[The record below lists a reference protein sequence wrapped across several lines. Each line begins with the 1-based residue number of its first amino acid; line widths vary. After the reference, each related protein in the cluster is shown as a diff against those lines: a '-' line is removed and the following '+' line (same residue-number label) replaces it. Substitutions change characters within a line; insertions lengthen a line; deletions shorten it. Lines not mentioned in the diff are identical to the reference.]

1 MATMQ
6 FEIVTAEGVLY
17 SDEVDGIV
25 APGADGELG
34 VLPNHASLLTVL
46 KPGELRIM
54 KGSEETDI
62 VVTGGFLEVLG
73 NKVTVLADAAER
85 SEEIDITRAEEAVAR
100 AQERVASRASDMD
113 LERALASI
121 RRGEAR
127 LQVARSQRTRR
138 PSRREG
144 DASQ

>member
-17 SDEVDGIV
+17 SDEVDAIV
-25 APGADGELG
+25 APGVDGELG

-46 KPGELRIM
+46 KAGELRIM
-54 KGSEETDI
+54 KGTDETD
-62 VVTGGFLEVLG
+62 VLVTGGFLEVLG

-85 SEEIDITRAEEAVAR
+85 SEEIDIARAEEAVAR
-100 AQERVASRASDMD
+100 AQERVSNRASDID

-121 RRGEAR
+121 KRGEAR
-127 LQVARSQRTRR
+127 IQVARRQRTRR
-138 PSRREG
+138 PTRR
-144 DASQ
+144 DVDTP

>member
-46 KPGELRIM
+46 KAGELRIM
-54 KGSEETDI
+54 KGNEETDI
-62 VVTGGFLEVLG
+62 AITGGFLEVLG
-73 NKVTVLADAAER
+73 NKVTILADAAER
-85 SEEIDITRAEEAVAR
+85 SEEIDIARAEEAVAR
-100 AQERVASRASDMD
+100 AQERVANRASDID

-121 RRGEAR
+121 KRGEVR
-127 LQVARSQRTRR
+127 IQVARRQRTRR

-144 DASQ
+144 EAVQ

>member
-17 SDEVDGIV
+17 SDEVDGVV
-25 APGADGELG
+25 APGVDGELG

-46 KPGELRIM
+46 KAGELRIM
-54 KGSEETDI
+54 KGTDETD
-62 VVTGGFLEVLG
+62 VLVTGGFLEVFG

-85 SEEIDITRAEEAVAR
+85 SEEIDVARAEEAVAR
-100 AQERVASRASDMD
+100 AQEQVANRTSDID

-127 LQVARSQRTRR
+127 IQVARRQRARR
-138 PSRREG
+138 PTRREG
-144 DASQ
+144 DTPQ

>member
-17 SDEVDGIV
+17 SDEVEGIV
-25 APGADGELG
+25 APGIDGELG

-46 KPGELRIM
+46 KPGELRIL
-54 KGSEETDI
+54 KGNEETDV

-73 NKVTVLADAAER
+73 NKVTVLEDAAER
-85 SEEIDITRAEEAVAR
+85 SEEIDIARAEEAIAR
-100 AQERVASRASDMD
+100 AQERVASRTSDMD
-113 LERALASI
+113 LARALASI

-127 LQVARSQRTRR
+127 LQVARRQRTRR
-138 PSRREG
+138 PNRGEV
-144 DASQ
+144 SQ

>member
-17 SDEVDGIV
+17 SEEVDGIV
-25 APGADGELG
+25 APGIDGELG

-46 KPGELRIM
+46 KPGELRIL
-54 KGSEETDI
+54 KGNEETDV
-62 VVTGGFLEVLG
+62 VVTGGFLEVLD

-85 SEEIDITRAEEAVAR
+85 SEEIDIARAEEAIAR
-100 AQERVASRASDMD
+100 AQERVASRTSDMD
-113 LERALASI
+113 LARALASI

-127 LQVARSQRTRR
+127 LQVARRQRIRR
-138 PSRREG
+138 PNRSE
-144 DASQ
+144 APQ

>member
-127 LQVARSQRTRR
+127 LQVARRQRTRR

>member
-1 MATMQ
+1 MQ

-17 SDEVDGIV
+17 SDEVDSVV
-25 APGADGELG
+25 APGVDGELG

-54 KGSEETDI
+54 KENDETNI

-85 SEEIDITRAEEAVAR
+85 SEEIDIARAEEAVTR
-100 AQERVASRASDMD
+100 AQERVANRASDID

-127 LQVARSQRTRR
+127 IQVARRQRTRR
-138 PSRREG
+138 PTRRDGETL
-144 DASQ
+144 Q

>member
-25 APGADGELG
+25 APGIDGELG

-46 KPGELRIM
+46 KPGELRIL
-54 KGSEETDI
+54 KGNEETDV
-62 VVTGGFLEVLG
+62 VVTGGFLEVLD

-85 SEEIDITRAEEAVAR
+85 SEEIDIARAEEAIAR
-100 AQERVASRASDMD
+100 AQERVASSTSDMD
-113 LERALASI
+113 LARALASI

-127 LQVARSQRTRR
+127 LQVARRQRIRR
-138 PSRREG
+138 PNRSE
-144 DASQ
+144 APQ

>member
-46 KPGELRIM
+46 KAGELRIM
-54 KGSEETDI
+54 KGTEETDI
-62 VVTGGFLEVLG
+62 AITGGFLEVLG
-73 NKVTVLADAAER
+73 NKVTLLADAAER
-85 SEEIDITRAEEAVAR
+85 SEEIDIARAEEAVAR
-100 AQERVASRASDMD
+100 AQERVANRASDID

-121 RRGEAR
+121 KRGEVR
-127 LQVARSQRTRR
+127 ILVARRQRTRR

-144 DASQ
+144 EAV

>member
-25 APGADGELG
+25 APGVDGELG

-46 KPGELRIM
+46 KAGELRIM
-54 KGSEETDI
+54 KGTDETDI
-62 VVTGGFLEVLG
+62 IVTGGFLEVLG

-85 SEEIDITRAEEAVAR
+85 SEEIDIARAEEAVAR
-100 AQERVASRASDMD
+100 AQERVANRASDID

-127 LQVARSQRTRR
+127 IQVARRQRTRR
-138 PSRREG
+138 PTRRDG
-144 DASQ
+144 DTPQ

>member
-46 KPGELRIM
+46 KAGELRIM
-54 KGSEETDI
+54 KGNEETDI
-62 VVTGGFLEVLG
+62 AITGGFLEVLG
-73 NKVTVLADAAER
+73 NKVTILADAAER
-85 SEEIDITRAEEAVAR
+85 SEEIDIARAEEAVAR
-100 AQERVASRASDMD
+100 AQERVANSASDID

-121 RRGEAR
+121 KRGEVR
-127 LQVARSQRTRR
+127 IQVARRQRTRR

-144 DASQ
+144 EAVQ

>member
-25 APGADGELG
+25 APGVDGELG

-46 KPGELRIM
+46 KAGELRIM
-54 KGSEETDI
+54 KGTDETDI
-62 VVTGGFLEVLG
+62 IVTGGFLEVLG

-85 SEEIDITRAEEAVAR
+85 SEEIDIARAEEAVAR
-100 AQERVASRASDMD
+100 AQERVANRTSDID

-127 LQVARSQRTRR
+127 IQVARRQRTRR
-138 PSRREG
+138 PT
-144 DASQ
+144 